1 MAYED
6 VGQLPHLLGHGLR
19 RVDRFSRMVCQL
31 ESQNM
36 TLIRR
41 QSVIRILINVM
52 VAIVSLAVASTVL
65 ARPTLKNICRV
76 KGQEENVLHGLGLV
90 TGLNG
95 TGDGGDALP
104 TIRALATAMKVMG
117 TPLGELGLAELKNVK
132 NVALVEISATVPA
145 SGARQGDRIDCT
157 VSAISAKSLKG
168 GKLMMY
174 TPLMGPRTAG
184 RRVYAFAGGK
194 IHLDSGDFPMVGRIP
209 SGCRLEEDFRN
220 EFWITAQTTA
230 GKTYKKFTLVLD
242 RHHADFQTAQDIAEL
257 VTSQLG
263 FRGDADD
270 GEEDTPQGDESQMD
284 LARALDAVN
293 IEVRVPGPYDDD
305 PVGFVSQ
312 VLSLPIPVPQPEARV
327 IINQRAGSI
336 VVSGNVE
343 IGPIAVAHKGI
354 VVSTQPG
361 DVTGKQFIGLDPV
374 EGGGAQLQALIDALN
389 AVNAPTEDII
399 EIIKGI
405 DRNGSLHGKLIIVE

>member
-1 MAYED
+1 MI
-6 VGQLPHLLGHGLR
+6 
-19 RVDRFSRMVCQL
+19 RV
-31 ESQNM
+31 
-36 TLIRR
+36 TR
-41 QSVIRILINVM
+41 QSAIRILISMTAAAVL
-52 VAIVSLAVASTVL
+52 LAVVSAAW

-95 TGDGGDALP
+95 TGDGGDSLP
-104 TIRALATAMKVMG
+104 TIRALATAMQVMG
-117 TPLGELGLAELKNVK
+117 TPLGESGLAELKNAK
-132 NVALVEISATVPA
+132 NVALVTVSATVPA
-145 SGARQGDRIDCT
+145 TGARQGDRIDCT
-157 VSAISAKSLKG
+157 ISAISAKSLRG

-184 RRVYAFAGGK
+184 RRVFAFAGGQ
-194 IHLDSGDFPMVGRIP
+194 IHLDSDRFPTVGRIP
-209 SGCRLEEDFRN
+209 QGCRLEEDFRN
-220 EFWITAQTTA
+220 EFWTTAQNAA
-230 GKTYKKFTLVLD
+230 GKKFKKFTLVLD

-263 FRGDADD
+263 FRGEAGDD
-270 GEEDTPQGDESQMD
+270 EATTVQDDESQMD

-293 IEVRVPGPYDDD
+293 IDVRVPGPYDDD

-327 IINQRAGSI
+327 VINQRAGSI
-336 VVSGNVE
+336 VVSGSVE
-343 IGPIAVAHKGI
+343 IGPVAVAHKGI
-354 VVSTQPG
+354 VVTTLPG
-361 DVTGKQFIGLDPV
+361 EVEGKQFIGLDPS
-374 EGGGAQLQALIDALN
+374 ETGQAQLQALIDSLN

-405 DRNGSLHGKLIIVE
+405 NRNGSLHGKLIIVD